1 MIIYFGLKCCHV
13 ISLQDV
19 ARHNL
24 KCREYRQGID
34 QVDDM
39 VQVALRTEIQ
49 ETRRVREEMNQL
61 LEIVTF
67 FSNHMQQLHYSS
79 VRLRGRLKKMSL

>member
-1 MIIYFGLKCCHV
+1 MYIISCV
-13 ISLQDV
+13 PPQDV

-49 ETRRVREEMNQL
+49 EIRRVREEMNQL
-61 LEIVTF
+61 MET
-67 FSNHMQQLHYSS
+67 
-79 VRLRGRLKKMSL
+79 VRLL